1 MIKNIIFFYI
11 IFYSFNSFA
20 QENSKFKNEKWVME
34 YLLKYVIEQPSD
46 TQYIEIRESNLRI
59 KTKYCDYQKIIL
71 SDTLDSENIY
81 FIEIASK
88 KFELNKH
95 HITLDSGIVIQEYYP
110 KKAKRFGIGKIDGF
124 DVYGTDIDLPNT
136 EIGVFNIKINEKKID
151 IPTHVIGGLYEPNF
165 CSDDKSFHYIEAYE
179 SKDEKKLY
187 IYMAGSDAGG
197 GYMVKWIFNQHR
209 FIKRFITIYESGGFE
224 FLDGQ
229 VPINSD
235 N

>member
-110 KKAKRFGIGKIDGF
+110 KKAKRFGSGKIDGY

-136 EIGVFNIKINEKKID
+136 EIGVFNIKINEKK
-151 IPTHVIGGLYEPNF
+151 
-165 CSDDKSFHYIEAYE
+165 S
-179 SKDEKKLY
+179 
-187 IYMAGSDAGG
+187 IYLLMSLVD
-197 GYMVKWIFNQHR
+197 YMSLIFAVTINR
-209 FIKRFITIYESGGFE
+209 FIILKPMNLKMKRNYTYTWQDLMRVVVIW
-224 FLDGQ
+224 
-229 VPINSD
+229 
-235 N
+235 